1 MKRGGGGGEI
11 FHDILLDDEV
21 LKRKKNLDAEKTRSG
36 CRPDSTVCIFP
47 RGTFHKAIISLSRLP
62 LSIPPPI
69 PVLIFNLR
77 TICTYRNGCLC
88 SGTVP
93 GTVPYYISVVDPE

>member
-1 MKRGGGGGEI
+1 MKRGGGKGGI
-11 FHDILLDDEV
+11 FYDILLDVEV

-62 LSIPPPI
+62 LSIPPSPSS
-69 PVLIFNLR
+69 
-77 TICTYRNGCLC
+77 TYVQFVHNV
-88 SGTVP
+88 TDIYVP
-93 GTVPYYISVVDPE
+93 VPYYISVVDPE